1 VGLQSKTV
9 VVTGGSRGIGAE
21 IATQFLK
28 GGSRVVVVARNKE
41 ILKAQSDNW
50 KASGLQGEYA
60 CCDVSDES
68 SVIEMAEEII
78 SSWGGVDILVNN
90 AGVGHSSPIKKES
103 LSDWNRVFSINAT
116 SAFLCTRAFLP
127 QMLDRG
133 WGRVI
138 NMASIAGKTGGRYI
152 GAYAASKHALIGLTR
167 CVAAE
172 VMGTGV
178 TANAVCPGYVDTDMT
193 LQTLETISSRTGFD
207 ENRAMDALLQ
217 SCGQARLI
225 TPAEVAHVTLSLC
238 EENSGGVNGQSIVI
252 DGGVV
257 FI

>member
-1 VGLQSKTV
+1 MSLQSKTV

-21 IATQFLK
+21 IAEHFLRRDA
-28 GGSRVVVVARNKE
+28 RVVVVARNRE
-41 ILKAQSDNW
+41 TLKAQSDRW
-50 KASGLQGEYA
+50 RADGLQGEYV
-60 CCDVSDES
+60 CCDVSDEQA
-68 SVIEMAEEII
+68 VMEMAEEII
-78 SSWGGVDILVNN
+78 SRWGAVDVLINN
-90 AGVGHSSPIKKES
+90 AGVGHSAPIKKES

-127 QMLDRG
+127 QMLERG

-193 LQTLETISSRTGFD
+193 DQTLETISAKTGFD
-207 ENRAMDALLQ
+207 ESQAMDALLR
-217 SCGQARLI
+217 SCGQSRLI
-225 TPAEVAHVTLSLC
+225 RPAEVAHVALSLC

-257 FI
+257 LI